1 MNLLDLRKAKATERF
16 GVQTLVFVL
25 GLVGLKMV
33 WARFLCLSVT
43 QSLCLASLFD
53 DHLRVGQP
61 DLVANGDSTW
71 LLSVAFLSAPFE
83 QAECCCLSA
92 SLRAKIS
99 MVFEGV

>member
-33 WARFLCLSVT
+33 WARFLCL
-43 QSLCLASLFD
+43 
-53 DHLRVGQP
+53 LRVGQP